1 MRDLPY
7 IGYYSL
13 LIGTILCSCPLQSPT
28 GLIGAV
34 GAVGSEKEKKL
45 RVSESGCISSKV
57 TTVCFTKID
66 GSF

>member
-1 MRDLPY
+1 M
-7 IGYYSL
+7 
-13 LIGTILCSCPLQSPT
+13 ILCSFKVQTPI

-34 GAVGSEKEKKL
+34 DSEGEEKP

-57 TTVCFTKID
+57 MTVCFTKID

>member
-1 MRDLPY
+1 MKDWLWN
-7 IGYYSL
+7 GYYSF
-13 LIGTILCSCPLQSPT
+13 LIGMILHSLKVQIPI
-28 GLIGAV
+28 GLIRAV
-34 GAVGSEKEKKL
+34 HSEREKKL